1 MYNTLYIRQMDEGNK
16 KKSVHLLH
24 FSKCDYSIRIWDS
37 LYASFFKYREKN
49 CRIFIWN
56 ISQNLHLYKFS
67 HFNRFFTLAHN

>member
-37 LYASFFKYREKN
+37 LYASFFKYREKIVEYSFGTYHKI
-49 CRIFIWN
+49 CIFIN
-56 ISQNLHLYKFS
+56 FLILIGFS
-67 HFNRFFTLAHN
+67 L